1 MAITENKYTGNGS
14 TVLYS
19 FTFPY
24 LEVADIKVSLD
35 GTLTTAYTLA
45 NATTVQF
52 NTAPANGVAIRLF
65 RQTNDDALNAQF
77 FPGSAI
83 RSTDLNNN
91 FTQNLYVTQESNRDA
106 TQGITTAD
114 AATATANTAL
124 SNSSAAVSTA
134 NTASSNASAAVSTA
148 NTASSNA
155 SAAVSTANT
164 ASSNATAAVNTAN
177 AATATANSAASDAA
191 TAISTANSALSTANT
206 ASTTATNAVNTA
218 NSASSAASS
227 AVSTANTASSNASAA
242 VSTANTASSNA
253 TSAVNTANSALST
266 ANAAASA
273 VANAILYDIVAN
285 VAAIPASPANN
296 DAVEVTDSTGIES
309 FTPLTS
315 IPGGFAGNSG
325 LSVRI
330 VYTTTGNTWTWIQY
344 FPNDP
349 ETRYLKEAV
358 TTSDTAPVS
367 PSDGDLWYDSV
378 GGRTYVYYD
387 DGAGSQWV
395 DTSPQGSGVSDAI
408 SEGDTSAEV
417 IDTGSDGRFVV
428 TTEGSERLRVDP
440 SGRLLIGTASARSSG
455 GHTGSFQLEGTT
467 FATATAAVTT
477 NSNDSNGPYLNFGK
491 ARGGSIGS
499 TTIVQS
505 GDVLGQIQFNGSDG
519 TSLQNAAFITA
530 LVDGTPGA
538 NDMPGRL
545 VFSTT
550 SDGTSSPTERLRI
563 TSAGLVGIG
572 TTSPATLLNIKQ
584 NDAIGPTIQL
594 ENNAQSVYLNNWGST
609 GLGGNRTNRVEVNA
623 TATGYAAA
631 ICAASQIELHVG
643 GTNNEKARID
653 SSGRLLVG
661 TSSSSSDS
669 VIVAQGYAGVSAGAG
684 EISITRGGTPSTA
697 DQGLGTIK
705 FQNNNNNTG
714 AQIDA
719 LSEGSWTGGSNHRS
733 RLTFSTTSDGASSPT
748 ERLRIDASGRVGIGT
763 AAPDSR
769 FVIRSHSGVSNTPIF
784 KIEHPS
790 NDADFAISG
799 LYDTDGNITYLGSNL
814 YYNSSYAVARFDT
827 GKPSSGISLSGRTG
841 NGEISFLTGTATA
854 TERMRITNSGYTIH
868 HAPGWVLEVA
878 TAAASGTTDRLIYG
892 VSERAAAGAG
902 GGNQVFIVYSN
913 GNVVNFNNSY
923 GSISDIKLKEN
934 IVDAHSQWDD
944 LKALQVRNYNFK
956 EGQTHTQIGLVAQEA
971 ELVSPGLVTESPDR
985 DEDGNDLGTVTKS
998 VNYSVLYMKAVKAL
1012 QEAMTRIETL
1022 EAANTDLAARL
1033 TALEGGTN

>member
-1 MAITENKYTGNGS
+1 MAITENEYTGNGS

-164 ASSNATAAVNTAN
+164 ASSNATTAVSTAN

-296 DAVEVTDSTGIES
+296 DAVEVIDSTGIES

-428 TTEGSERLRVDP
+428 TTEGSERLR
-440 SGRLLIGTASARSSG
+440 
-455 GHTGSFQLEGTT
+455 
-467 FATATAAVTT
+467 
-477 NSNDSNGPYLNFGK
+477 
-491 ARGGSIGS
+491 
-499 TTIVQS
+499 
-505 GDVLGQIQFNGSDG
+505 
-519 TSLQNAAFITA
+519 
-530 LVDGTPGA
+530 
-538 NDMPGRL
+538 
-545 VFSTT
+545 
-550 SDGTSSPTERLRI
+550 I

-572 TTSPATLLNIKQ
+572 TNSPGSYNAYADDLVIANGSGNPGITLAGSATGWGSIYFADGTTGSELYSGYIQYSHTNDRMTFATGGGLAAMHIDSSQRVGIGTTTPQSPLTVGATTDFGAIVKISRTDANFNSGMLVLGNGNSTDNYVGVWRGDANSVTTGGQYLNLGGYDGIVFAAGASALGAQTERMRIDSSGRVGIGTTSP
-584 NDAIGPTIQL
+584 
-594 ENNAQSVYLNNWGST
+594 SH
-609 GLGGNRTNRVEVNA
+609 R
-623 TATGYAAA
+623 
-631 ICAASQIELHVG
+631 LHVANTADNTKLLVSSSFEAALELQNG
-643 GTNNEKARID
+643 GGAELNVINSAGSGNLSFRVSNSEKARLD

-661 TSSSSSDS
+661 TSSAPTSGQGQYSKLVVQGNSSGS
-669 VIVAQGYAGVSAGAG
+669 GAG
-684 EISITRGGTPSTA
+684 YFAIQRTSASTLI
-697 DQGLGTIK
+697 DDVEGVLSFNDNSG
-705 FQNNNNNTG
+705 NTF
-714 AQIDA
+714 AQIICATDA
-719 LSEGSWTGGSNHRS
+719 TPGTGDYPG
-733 RLTFSTTSDGASSPT
+733 RLVFSTTADGASSPT
-748 ERLRIDASGRVGIGT
+748 ERMRIQA
-763 AAPDSR
+763 
-769 FVIRSHSGVSNTPIF
+769 
-784 KIEHPS
+784 
-790 NDADFAISG
+790 
-799 LYDTDGNITYLGSNL
+799 DGNINL
-814 YYNSSYAVARFDT
+814 NSTVYDNTTVNAANMFV
-827 GKPSSGISLSGRTG
+827 
-841 NGEISFLTGTATA
+841 
-854 TERMRITNSGYTIH
+854 NSGPIHQIYRSTSSIKYKTNVETIEDSYSD
-868 HAPGWVLEVA
+868 AILGCRPVWYRSLCSGDNKDYGYWGFIAEEVA
-878 TAAASGTTDRLIYG
+878 AVDPRLVFWTTEK
-892 VSERAAAGAG
+892 S
-902 GGNQVFIVYSN
+902 
-913 GNVVNFNNSY
+913 VVHED
-923 GSISDIKLKEN
+923 G
-934 IVDAHSQWDD
+934 
-944 LKALQVRNYNFK
+944 
-956 EGQTHTQIGLVAQEA
+956 
-971 ELVSPGLVTESPDR
+971 TESTVKLEEPIADGVQYDR
-985 DEDGNDLGTVTKS
+985 FVPHLLNLIKRQQQ
-998 VNYSVLYMKAVKAL
+998 A
-1012 QEAMTRIETL
+1012 IETL
-1022 EAANTDLAARL
+1022 EATNASLEARL